1 MVSMETSIVI
11 LTEKKHTVVLL
22 SIIEMVNPRATVRF
36 VTSSAELEALFA
48 GSPRV
53 DRFIAFCTSVVVP
66 PQVLER
72 LGGPAYNFHPG
83 PRTHPG
89 SYPAPFALYDGG
101 KRFGV
106 TAHVMH
112 ARVDSG
118 PIVASMDFAIE
129 PGADLG
135 WLAARTLKA
144 ALKLF
149 IHLCPALVRSTAPL
163 PVQGAGWTGTR
174 STRKRLEALV
184 QLPLDISSEE
194 LERRRRAFGQL
205 EEFPLT
211 ITLHGRRFRMVA
223 E

>member
-1 MVSMETSIVI
+1 METAIVI

-22 SIIEMVNPRATVRF
+22 SIVEMANPRATVRF
-36 VTSSAELEALFA
+36 VTSSAELNELFA

-66 PQVLER
+66 AETLER
-72 LGGPAYNFHPG
+72 LGSPAYNFHPG
-83 PRTHPG
+83 PRAYPG
-89 SYPAPFALYDGG
+89 SYPAPFALYDGAQ
-101 KRFGV
+101 RFGV

-118 PIVASMDFAIE
+118 PIVASMDFDIDPA
-129 PGADLG
+129 ADLG

-149 IHLCPALVRSTAPL
+149 IHLCPALVGSTAPL
-163 PVQGAGWTGTR
+163 PVQARGWTGTR

-184 QLPLDISSEE
+184 QLPLDTSPEE

-211 ITLHGRRFRMVA
+211 IALHGRRFRIVA
-223 E
+223 D